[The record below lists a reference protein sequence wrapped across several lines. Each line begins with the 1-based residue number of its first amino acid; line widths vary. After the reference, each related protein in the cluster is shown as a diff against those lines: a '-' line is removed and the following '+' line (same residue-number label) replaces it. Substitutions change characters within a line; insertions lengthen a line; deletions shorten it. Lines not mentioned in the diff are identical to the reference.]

1 MIERRRG
8 ERYVIAFPVRAK
20 WKDADG
26 REVVEDG
33 LTENVGPNGTLVY
46 LPRTLPDVGAE
57 IELTVREEDEVTVM
71 TSVIR
76 LERNAAHPQVALNVS
91 DGFDRWQN
99 VWELA
104 RRTVAG
110 QKPDEYEEW

>member
-33 LTENVGPNGTLVY
+33 LTENVGPNGTLAS
-46 LPRTLPDVGAE
+46 PDPTA
-57 IELTVREEDEVTVM
+57 TPSR
-71 TSVIR
+71 
-76 LERNAAHPQVALNVS
+76 
-91 DGFDRWQN
+91 
-99 VWELA
+99 
-104 RRTVAG
+104 
-110 QKPDEYEEW
+110 